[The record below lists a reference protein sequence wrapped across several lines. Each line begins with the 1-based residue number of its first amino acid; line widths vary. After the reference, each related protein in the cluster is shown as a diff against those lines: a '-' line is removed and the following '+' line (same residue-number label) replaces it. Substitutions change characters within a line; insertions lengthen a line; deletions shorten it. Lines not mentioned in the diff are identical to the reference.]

1 MNVLILPAGGAH
13 AQRDLVS
20 KFQTLLC
27 DAGDSNLRLDR
38 EPPRRDVVAGE
49 RWRSALADT
58 VESYQGV
65 VQVFVRC
72 LGEQAQPM
80 ADVAP
85 NDLLARRCS
94 FWGED
99 AWRDLAHWIREH
111 PEAEAPSWRADVR
124 TDLDWAVRDAKHG
137 RAASLIDVASP
148 KWVARNGGPVDN
160 AEEQRRLQAQVA
172 ELIGAVHE
180 ESLQAEDSSDRVSR
194 ILAEKHARSQEAR

>member
-13 AQRDLVS
+13 AQRNLVA
-20 KFQTLLC
+20 KFQTLLS
-27 DAGDSNLRLDR
+27 DAGDSDPRLER

-49 RWRSALADT
+49 HSRIALADT
-58 VESYQGV
+58 VESYQGI
-65 VQVFVRC
+65 VQVFIRC

-85 NDLLARRCS
+85 NDLLTRRCS

-99 AWRDLAHWIREH
+99 AWRNLAHWIREH

-124 TDLDWAVRDAKHG
+124 TDLDWVVRDAQHG
-137 RAASLIDVASP
+137 DAASLIDVASP
-148 KWVARNGGPVDN
+148 EWAEHHKMQVDD

-172 ELIGAVHE
+172 DLIG
-180 ESLQAEDSSDRVSR
+180 SLRGGDPSRAEQASARVR
-194 ILAEKHARSQEAR
+194 DVIARKHGR